1 MSRTVIFTERHILK
15 IAKAKKLRIYPK
27 LSAGLLRSLFCGL
40 HGICLRRSN
49 GARSRS
55 KCRAMARTARTG
67 HASAY
72 IRPLNVA
79 DFFSF
84 ADGEVHDALSCLPP
98 HRRFRTAIIAHRSEL
113 CRLLRRKLRAA
124 FRDGPVSV
132 QTPLVGLRNSIA
144 AYPGRQDRRDK
155 GDKTEPRSS
164 RIDVGHIRLLE
175 KICSHPHLDAEAIL
189 AVVSAMTPGPP
200 VPPKRP
206 GAKRQYLATIG
217 PPNL

>member
-1 MSRTVIFTERHILK
+1 MSRRAIFTERHILK
-15 IAKAKKLRIYPK
+15 IAQARKTADLPK
-27 LSAGLLRSLFCGL
+27 LFAGLLRPLFCGL

-55 KCRAMARTARTG
+55 KCRAMVRTARTG

-72 IRPLNVA
+72 IRPLKVT

-84 ADGEVHDALSCLPP
+84 ADGEVRDALSCLPP
-98 HRRFRTAIIAHRSEL
+98 HRRFRTAIIAHRSKL
-113 CRLLRRKLRAA
+113 SRRLRCKLRAA
-124 FRDGPVSV
+124 FRDWPVSV

-144 AYPGRQDRRDK
+144 AYPGRQDRRQ
-155 GDKTEPRSS
+155 GDKTERRSS
-164 RIDVGHIRLLE
+164 RIEVGHIRLLE
-175 KICSHPHLDAEAIL
+175 KICSHPHLEAEAIL
-189 AVVSAMTPGPP
+189 AVVSAMTPDPP

-206 GAKRQYLATIG
+206 GAKRQYFATIG